1 MNQTFHTNFE
11 EMDAYNGRFDFILF
25 LVENLYI
32 LLFLL
37 ACCFVYMKEEDN
49 VVIYVSEAKQ
59 PRAFGLQSVVILTL
73 LRLPWISR
81 EPTAIKEAR

>member
-25 LVENLYI
+25 LVEKLRICIFYCS
-32 LLFLL
+32 
-37 ACCFVYMKEEDN
+37 CCFVYMKEEDN

>member
-1 MNQTFHTNFE
+1 
-11 EMDAYNGRFDFILF
+11 
-25 LVENLYI
+25 
-32 LLFLL
+32 
-37 ACCFVYMKEEDN
+37 MKEEDN
-49 VVIYVSEAKQ
+49 VVIYVSEGKQ